1 MHLASASYSTLRPYT
16 SSETIDMDNDGV
28 RQGSES
34 AFPKAEYDQRI
45 ARARKLLAEAGIDVM
60 VVTGPENI
68 FYLTGQ
74 QTPGYYTFQ
83 ALVLP
88 VDGKPAFVV
97 RQLEYFNFI
106 ANTFV
111 TNAEVYQD
119 GDQPMNF
126 LMNVIKARGWASKRV
141 AIDKRGWFLPIA
153 TYEELL
159 EKLGAIRDGAGIIEQ
174 LRIVK
179 SAAELEKIAKAATY
193 VDAGMRA
200 GLAAAKLGASENDV
214 VAAMMGQ
221 AIAAGSEYV
230 GMEPLVSV
238 GRRSGV
244 PHGTWRRARIV
255 ADEPVFLEM
264 AACHDR
270 YHAALMRCAWL
281 GAMPQVAVDMEK
293 TCQEGLQAALE
304 AIRPGAT
311 CEAPHVACQRVIDR
325 AGYTDNFKKRAGYS
339 IGIAFAPDW
348 GEGGILS
355 LYTGVTTELQ
365 PGMTFHIPVALRV
378 FGQFTVGVSETVVVT
393 ETGRR
398 ALGTINR
405 PILRIPG

>member
-1 MHLASASYSTLRPYT
+1 MDSA
-16 SSETIDMDNDGV
+16 GV
-28 RQGSES
+28 LQGAES
-34 AFPKAEYDQRI
+34 AFPKAEYEQRV
-45 ARARKLLAEAGIDVM
+45 ARARRLLEAAGIDAM
-60 VVTGPENI
+60 IVTGPENI

-88 VDGKPAFVV
+88 VDGEPAFVV
-97 RQLEYFNFI
+97 RQLEYFNLI
-106 ANTFV
+106 ANTFISG
-111 TNAEVYQD
+111 AQVYQD
-119 GDQPMNF
+119 GDQPVNF
-126 LMNVIKARGWASKRV
+126 LVNVIKSRGWASKRI

-153 TYEELL
+153 TYEALRDQ
-159 EKLGAIRDGAGIIEQ
+159 LGNISDGAGIIEQ

-179 SAAELEKIAKAATY
+179 SPAELEKIAIAAGY

-200 GLAAAKLGASENDV
+200 GLAAIKAGASDNDL

-244 PHGTWRRARIV
+244 PHGTWRRSKIA
-255 ADEPVFLEM
+255 ANDPVFLEM

-281 GAMPQVAVDMEK
+281 GTAPQIAIDMER
-293 TCQEGLQAALE
+293 TCQDGLQAAID
-304 AIRPGAT
+304 AIKPGEPCA
-311 CEAPHVACQRVIDR
+311 APHLACQAVIDR
-325 AGYTDNFKKRAGYS
+325 AGYTENFKKRAGYS
-339 IGIAFAPDW
+339 IGISFAPDW

-355 LYTGVTTELQ
+355 LYTGVTTELR
-365 PGMTFHIPVALRV
+365 PGMTFHIPVAVRIY
-378 FGQFTVGVSETVVVT
+378 GQFTVGVSETVVVT
-393 ETGRR
+393 ENGCRP
-398 ALGTINR
+398 LGKIAR
-405 PILRIPG
+405 PMLRLAA

>member
-1 MHLASASYSTLRPYT
+1 M
-16 SSETIDMDNDGV
+16 DMDSAGV
-28 RQGSES
+28 AQGAES
-34 AFPKAEYDQRI
+34 AFPKAEYDGRV
-45 ARARKLLAEAGIDVM
+45 ARARALLEAAGIDVM
-60 VVTGPENI
+60 IVTGPENI

-88 VDGKPAFVV
+88 VDGEPAFVV

-106 ANTFV
+106 ANTYI
-111 TNAEVYQD
+111 TSAQVYGD
-119 GDQPMNF
+119 GDQPVKF
-126 LMNVIKARGWASKRV
+126 LVDVIKSRGWASKRI

-153 TYEELL
+153 TYEAVREQ
-159 EKLGAIRDGAGIIEQ
+159 LGDIGDAAGIIEQ

-179 SAAELEKIAKAATY
+179 SAAELEKIAMAATY

-200 GLAAAKLGASENDV
+200 GLAAIKLGGSDNDL

-244 PHGTWRRARIV
+244 PHGTWRRGKIAANAPI
-255 ADEPVFLEM
+255 FLEM

-281 GAMPQVAVDMEK
+281 GNAPQVAIDMER
-293 TCQEGLQAALE
+293 TCQDGLQAAMD
-304 AIRPGAT
+304 AIKPGEPCA
-311 CEAPHVACQRVIDR
+311 APHLACQAVIDR
-325 AGYTDNFKKRAGYS
+325 AGYTENFKKRAGYS
-339 IGIAFAPDW
+339 IGISFAPDW

-355 LYTGVTTELQ
+355 LYTGVTTELR
-365 PGMTFHIPVALRV
+365 PGMTFHIPVAVRIY
-378 FGQFTVGVSETVVVT
+378 GQFTVGVSETVVVT
-393 ETGRR
+393 ETGCR
-398 ALGTINR
+398 ALGKTDR
-405 PILRIPG
+405 PMLRLAA